1 MAPGHG
7 ARRIA
12 STPLYLPISPYIS
25 LYLPISPQARA
36 ASRVSARSFLV
47 FALPVLTLI
56 VGKISAFGFMT
67 HAAAGLGRVPLA
79 THQARRTHQPRP

>member
-1 MAPGHG
+1 MRS
-7 ARRIA
+7 ARPKLVPA
-12 STPLYLPISPYIS
+12 LGWL
-25 LYLPISPQARA
+25 PQAWRQDTA
-36 ASRVSARSFLV
+36 RPASRVSARSFLV

-79 THQARRTHQPRP
+79 THQAGRTHQP

>member
-1 MAPGHG
+1 MRS
-7 ARRIA
+7 ARPKLVP
-12 STPLYLPISPYIS
+12 TLGWLP
-25 LYLPISPQARA
+25 QAWRRDTARA